1 MKCQICRLELGPQCA
16 IPRPPAAV
24 KVRKGYP
31 IGTATADLIRTVHPC
46 AALVPVHGRSRA
58 VAMCGLFSDGKMQYA
73 PSTAVNS
80 SEGAV
85 TVRPHPEKWWAQWW
99 MSASW
104 SWRPDPCWCALCSL
118 WSFGHQLKG
127 DALSILA
134 LNAFPNLAPRK
145 RQKQPRP
152 PVRQTHKTSREE
164 GAVGR
169 QQLTS
174 SP

>member
-1 MKCQICRLELGPQCA
+1 
-16 IPRPPAAV
+16 
-24 KVRKGYP
+24 
-31 IGTATADLIRTVHPC
+31 
-46 AALVPVHGRSRA
+46 
-58 VAMCGLFSDGKMQYA
+58 MCGLFSDGKMQYA

-99 MSASW
+99 MSESW
-104 SWRPDPCWCALCSL
+104 SWRPDFCLCALCSL

-145 RQKQPRP
+145 RRKQPRP

-174 SP
+174 SPRGSQPLPRNPGLRTDASEGARSLCRLRADPVGWAGAAPPHSSTRSQTA